1 MIFTIFKKELKETLR
16 DRRTLIVM
24 IVIPALMFPL
34 IFKLTT
40 SLSKGMAEKAATK
53 TLKVGYV
60 GQDNS
65 LLTDLKSESG
75 GVGKYEWKQFDDTLK
90 IQQAIQA
97 DSIDLG
103 LFFDAG
109 FDEAIRASQSAK
121 VVIIHDATDLGYKER
136 LEDRIQEYN
145 TKVTQKR
152 LDSLNISR
160 QVFSAVEIHDSN
172 VASAQE
178 MIGKLAG
185 GMLPYIFIIFG
196 FIGCMYPAI
205 DLFTGEKERGTVET
219 LLTTPIPRWQILAGK
234 MGVVVLSGLIAA
246 VFAMGGL
253 YFSAQSL
260 PGGGK
265 MAELSI
271 VLDSM
276 FTIGTLI
283 LMFAL
288 IIPLVIFFAG
298 LMIPITV
305 YAKSF
310 KEAQSIIT
318 PLNIAVI
325 VPAMV
330 GMFPGVEYSVQTA
343 FIPVVNV
350 VLATKEIIA
359 GTIDYGLYAGTLFS
373 LLAFAVL
380 AVLIS
385 HRQFG
390 KENNISSN

>member
-34 IFKLTT
+34 IFKITT
-40 SLSKGMAEKAATK
+40 SFSRGMMEKAATK

-60 GQDNS
+60 GEDNS
-65 LLTDLKSESG
+65 LLTDLKTKSG
-75 GVGKYEWKQFDDTLK
+75 GAGNYEWKKYEDTLS
-90 IQQAIQA
+90 IQKAIQE
-97 DSIDLG
+97 DSIEVG

-109 FDEAIRASQSAK
+109 FDQAIKESRSAK
-121 VVIIHDATDLGYKER
+121 VIIIHDATDIGYKER
-136 LEDRIQEYN
+136 LEQRIQEYN
-145 TKVTQKR
+145 AKVTQQR
-152 LDSLNISR
+152 LDSLHIDK
-160 QVFSAVEIHDSN
+160 QLFSAVDIRDSN
-172 VASAQE
+172 VASTQQ
-178 MIGKLAG
+178 MIGKMAG

-219 LLTTPIPRWQILAGK
+219 LLTTPVPRWQILAGK
-234 MGVVVLSGLIAA
+234 MGVVVLSGVIAA
-246 VFAMGGL
+246 AFALGGL
-253 YFSAQSL
+253 YFSTQNL
-260 PGGGK
+260 PGGEK
-265 MAELSI
+265 MAELST

-276 FTIGTLI
+276 FTTGTLT

-288 IIPLVIFFAG
+288 ILPLIIFFAG

-325 VPAMV
+325 LPAVV
-330 GMFPGVEYSVQTA
+330 GMFPGVEYSAQTA

-359 GTIDYGLYAGTLFS
+359 GTINYTLYAGTLLS
-373 LLAFAVL
+373 LIAFAVL